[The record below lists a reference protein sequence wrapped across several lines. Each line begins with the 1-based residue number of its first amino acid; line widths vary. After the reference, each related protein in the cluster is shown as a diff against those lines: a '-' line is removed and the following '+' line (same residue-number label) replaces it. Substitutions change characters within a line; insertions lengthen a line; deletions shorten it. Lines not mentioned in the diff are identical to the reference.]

1 MNASSSPITPERI
14 LQFGWAYA
22 PPLAIEA
29 AVRHGVFDVLDAGPL
44 TLAQTA
50 AVTGTTERGLKAV
63 MNLLVSLGLLDRTED
78 GCYAL
83 APESSAFLV
92 SSKAA
97 FHGGLFRHMS
107 SQLMPRWMQLSEIVA
122 SGKPAVSVNQESEGG
137 EFFSD
142 FVMDI
147 FPLSYQAALTLAQ
160 HLAFGDTGDPVSVLD
175 IAAGSAVWSIAL
187 AQSSPRVVATAV
199 DWPEVLPTTRRSV
212 ARFGLTPRYTFS
224 PGDLSNADFGRGHSV
239 ATLGHILHSEGP
251 ERSQELLR
259 RTFDA
264 LAPGG
269 TIAISEFL
277 VNPERSGP
285 VPSLIFAVN
294 MLVNTDQGDTFT
306 YDEIAGWLKDAGFV
320 NPRTLEVSGPSPL
333 ILATRPDFHSQ

>member
-1 MNASSSPITPERI
+1 MSASTSAVTPERI
-14 LQFGWAYA
+14 LQLGWAYA

-29 AVRHGVFDVLDAGPL
+29 AVRHRVFDVLDAGPL
-44 TLAQTA
+44 TLAQTVA
-50 AVTGTTERGLKAV
+50 ATGTSERGLRAV
-63 MNLLVSLGLLDRTED
+63 MNLLVGLGLLTRTED

-83 APESSAFLV
+83 SPESSAFLV
-92 SSKAA
+92 SSKPA

-107 SQLMPRWMQLSEIVA
+107 SQLIPSWMCLSDIVA
-122 SGKPAVSVNQESEGG
+122 TGKPAVSVNQEGAGG
-137 EFFSD
+137 EFFSN

-147 FPLSYQAALTLAQ
+147 FPLSYQPALALAH

-187 AQSSPRVVATAV
+187 AQSSPRVVVTAV
-199 DWPEVLPTTRRSV
+199 DWPEVLPTTQRSV
-212 ARFGLTPRYTFS
+212 TRFGLAERYTFA
-224 PGDLSNADFGRGHSV
+224 PGDLSQADFGRGHAV
-239 ATLGHILHSEGP
+239 ATLGHILHSEGAQ
-251 ERSQELLR
+251 RSQQLLR

-277 VNPERSGP
+277 VNPERTGP
-285 VPSLIFAVN
+285 TPSLIFAVN

-306 YDEIAGWLKDAGFV
+306 YDEIAGWLKRVGFV
-320 NPRTLEVSGPSPL
+320 NPRTLNVPGPSPL
-333 ILATRPDFHSQ
+333 ILATRPESYN